1 MKRALLVLGMVA
13 LAISCASAQTV
24 LYKSQATLQW
34 NAPTTTMD
42 GSPFLPTD
50 VLTYEVYIYDY
61 TAGVVDPQNVAL
73 LTFIAETAATEQLIV
88 FPYRSV
94 WAAGVRAKLVDAGG
108 AVSYSAVAWSYLEV
122 DADAVA
128 GPFCYSPQG
137 LPRNPQS
144 LRDSGM

>member
-1 MKRALLVLGMVA
+1 MKARLLSLLLLVA
-13 LAISCASAQTV
+13 LAACVSAQTV
-24 LYKSQATLQW
+24 VYKSQATLAW
-34 NAPTTTMD
+34 DAPTETTD
-42 GSPFLPTD
+42 GSPILPTD
-50 VLTYEVYIYDY
+50 ALTFEVYLYDY
-61 TAGVVDPQNVAL
+61 TVGVADPQNVGL

-88 FPYRSV
+88 FPHRAV

-137 LPRNPQS
+137 LPAKPS
-144 LRDSGM
+144 VLRDSGM